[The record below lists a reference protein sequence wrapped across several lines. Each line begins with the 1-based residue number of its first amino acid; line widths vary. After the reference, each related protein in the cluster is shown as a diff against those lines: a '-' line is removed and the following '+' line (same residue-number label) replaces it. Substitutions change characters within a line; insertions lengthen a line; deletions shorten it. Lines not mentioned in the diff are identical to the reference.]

1 MEAAPGG
8 IWQTRTAAAPAAAA
22 ERYAPVPHLQLCCL
36 PVWQVADEW
45 CLAELNKGW
54 LTLNTAIIKNLTLT
68 TVHSDGVGR
77 TLHGGGGGQRTGRHR
92 HIYSDGVGGTRH
104 GGGGGRTGRHRHI
117 HSDGVGGCTWDPAG
131 GGAGGRDQAP
141 TDTCQGKLIQVRI
154 WAWSEGLNKSKAVGS
169 AR

>member
-1 MEAAPGG
+1 VQLPSMAVWPCTLCSNGTVPYCDNDQLCNMVHCPPRSHEVDNTMEAAPGG

-54 LTLNTAIIKNLTLT
+54 LTLNTAIIKNLTLPP
-68 TVHSDGVGR
+68 VHSEGVGR
-77 TLHGGGGGQRTGRHR
+77 TLHGGGGQRTGRHR

-104 GGGGGRTGRHRHI
+104 GGGRGEDRQTQT
-117 HSDGVGGCTWDPAG
+117 HS
-131 GGAGGRDQAP
+131 Q
-141 TDTCQGKLIQVRI
+141 
-154 WAWSEGLNKSKAVGS
+154 
-169 AR
+169 